1 MSLSQSW
8 TQIWSSR
15 VLRLA
20 GELEPGNE
28 EDEEIRRRRVKVDVE
43 NFDVTKQRSVLK
55 TLRQEIDSIQE
66 GCFWFGTKNNEE
78 KEDQL

>member
-1 MSLSQSW
+1 M
-8 TQIWSSR
+8 
-15 VLRLA
+15 LRLA

-28 EDEEIRRRRVKVDVE
+28 EDEEIRRLRVKVDVE

-66 GCFWFGTKNNEE
+66 GCFWFGPKYNEE